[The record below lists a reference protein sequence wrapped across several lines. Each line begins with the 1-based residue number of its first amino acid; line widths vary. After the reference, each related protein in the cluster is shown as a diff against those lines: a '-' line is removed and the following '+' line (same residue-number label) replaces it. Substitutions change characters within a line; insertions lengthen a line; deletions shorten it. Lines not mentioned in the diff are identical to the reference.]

1 MVIKL
6 EKDPNSNHL
15 FFSHNLFYI
24 HFRPYL
30 TSFESGYI
38 TVIKDNKRNKC
49 IYNSYL
55 PSGKVKSIDELLRL
69 TSTIISK
76 NFNENKGVFVNI

>member
-1 MVIKL
+1 MKIKL
-6 EKDPNSNHL
+6 EKDPNSQHL
-15 FFSHNLFYI
+15 FFFNELFFV

-38 TVIKDNKRNKC
+38 LVINDFKKNKC
-49 IYNSYL
+49 VYNSYL
-55 PSGKVKSIDELLRL
+55 PLGKVRSIQELLRL

-76 NFNENKGVFVNI
+76 NYNENKGVFVNI